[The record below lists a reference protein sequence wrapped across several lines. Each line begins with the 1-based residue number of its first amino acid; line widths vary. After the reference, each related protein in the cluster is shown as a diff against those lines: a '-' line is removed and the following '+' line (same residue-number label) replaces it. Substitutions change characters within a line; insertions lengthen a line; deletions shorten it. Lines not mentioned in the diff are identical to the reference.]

1 MKRYSLLYSFIFC
14 LTGIHLKAQVLASDS
29 LVLVALYNS
38 TNGPGWTS
46 KDNWLTGP
54 VNTWFG
60 ITVSGNRINSVN
72 LPGNLLQG
80 NLPSQI
86 GDLENLVILRLESN
100 SITGNIPTEL
110 GNLTALQ
117 SLAIFSNLLTGTIP
131 PSLGNLTNLLGLYLY
146 ENQLTGSI
154 PVELGNLI
162 NLRNL
167 DLYNNQ
173 LSGSIPKELG
183 NLSNL
188 QGLALFSNQLTGSL
202 PVELGNLNNLGY
214 LGLWYNQ
221 LSGSIPKEFG
231 NLTNLEL
238 LSLHSNAL
246 TGSIPEE
253 LGNLSSLVY
262 LDLQVNQLTGS
273 IPTQLGSLINLQRLY
288 LGDNDLSGSI
298 PKELGNLL
306 NLNTLSLHSNQL
318 TGSVPSEIGNLS
330 NLIDMNININQ
341 LFDLPDLKAL
351 PLINLSVGDNYFQ
364 FDDIQLNLG
373 ITGLYYLFQ
382 KPIQGGGN
390 VSLLARQTFVA
401 SFSVGGNSNVYQW
414 RKNGVNVVGANT
426 NTVSISS
433 VSLSDEGSYELMV
446 TNPQVPNLTL
456 LSEPIVLSVSAALIE
471 VKIDNFVKLDEDQ
484 VEFKTIGIGSSNIKD
499 LIITNRGNTQ
509 LVVSN
514 IEITGDFSFANPL
527 PSTINPGESELLSI
541 RFAPT
546 NLGGRTG
553 TITIY
558 SNADVQVYTLN
569 LVGEGDAE
577 PEVYNVVTVN
587 ENSKHDFLNIRNITL
602 FPKNRVSIYDRW
614 GNMVFEKD
622 NYDNVNTTFT
632 GTTDSGK
639 ELAEGTYYYVIDK
652 NNGSQRITGFLL
664 LKR

>member
-1 MKRYSLLYSFIFC
+1 MKKNFILFVFSIC
-14 LTGIHLKAQVLASDS
+14 ISGSELKAQVLASDS
-29 LVLVALYNS
+29 LALVALYNS
-38 TNGPGWTS
+38 TNGPGWTR

-54 VNTWFG
+54 VSSWWG
-60 ITVSGNRINSVN
+60 VSVSGNRVVSINTCIQCSG
-72 LPGNLLQG
+72 LPFVANNLQG
-80 NLPSQI
+80 
-86 GDLENLVILRLESN
+86 
-100 SITGNIPTEL
+100 SIPPEL
-110 GNLTALQ
+110 GNLSGLV
-117 SLAIFSNLLTGTIP
+117 NLILVANHLTGVIP
-131 PSLGNLTNLLGLYLY
+131 PQLGNMTNLTYLRLDL
-146 ENQLTGSI
+146 NQLTGSI
-154 PVELGNLI
+154 PLEIGNLV
-162 NLRNL
+162 NLTNL
-167 DLYNNQ
+167 DLSQNQ
-173 LSGSIPKELG
+173 LSGNIPPDLG
-183 NLSNL
+183 NLPNL
-188 QGLALFSNQLTGSL
+188 KLL
-202 PVELGNLNNLGY
+202 NLC
-214 LGLWYNQ
+214 
-221 LSGSIPKEFG
+221 S
-231 NLTNLEL
+231 
-238 LSLHSNAL
+238 
-246 TGSIPEE
+246 
-253 LGNLSSLVY
+253 
-262 LDLQVNQLTGS
+262 
-273 IPTQLGSLINLQRLY
+273 
-288 LGDNDLSGSI
+288 NDLSGVI
-298 PKELGNLL
+298 PNELGNLL
-306 NLNTLSLHSNQL
+306 NLEGLSLCFNQL
-318 TGSVPSEIGNLS
+318 TGFFPSEIANLS
-330 NLIDMNININQ
+330 NLSGININVNQ

-373 ITGLYYLFQ
+373 ITGLYYLSQ

-426 NTVSISS
+426 NTISISS

-471 VKIDNFVKLDEDQ
+471 VKIDDFVKLDEDQ

-514 IEITGDFSFANPL
+514 IEITGDFSLTNPL
-527 PSTINPGESELLSI
+527 PSTIDPGESELLSI

-546 NLGGRTG
+546 NLVECTG
-553 TITIY
+553 TITIH